1 MPMWI
6 ILDILRGGAVL
17 FFAVI
22 SARLAAA
29 IVDASTKR
37 GEDEPETG
45 GWRWWLAWAV
55 LLSIGAALVDLQFG
69 GFYSYTDPAGG
80 SWDFEGH
87 GWPLVHQQAFFES
100 WTLVRSTD
108 VALYLLALAFNLFSL
123 AILLAAAKFVVG
135 RWLLGAAGARRNWR
149 GTIVAAAGWLAALG
163 GVLWIERWFA
173 VPVEVP
179 GTGILVYTPL
189 VYLPWYSRAP
199 VLFALV
205 CALFIVGWWIA
216 LGTKAFFRLRDE
228 GVL

>member
-1 MPMWI
+1 MLMWI
-6 ILDILRGGAVL
+6 ILDVLRGVAVL
-17 FFAVI
+17 FFAII
-22 SARLAAA
+22 SARLAGA
-29 IVDASTKR
+29 IVDAWTNR
-37 GEDEPETG
+37 GEGEPAED
-45 GWRWWLAWAV
+45 GWRWWLLWAV

-100 WTLVRSTD
+100 WALVRSTD

-163 GVLWIERWFA
+163 GVLWIERWLA
-173 VPVEVP
+173 VPVDVP
-179 GTGILVYTPL
+179 GTGILFYAPL
-189 VYLPWYSRAP
+189 VYAPWYSRAP
-199 VLFALV
+199 VLFALA
-205 CALFIVGWWIA
+205 CALFIVGWWA
-216 LGTKAFFRLRDE
+216 VLGTKAFFRLRDE